1 MPLRHTLLG
10 LLNEEPMHG
19 YLLRK
24 HAKTYSWIYPMTN
37 ASIYPA
43 LHGLEGDGFITHS
56 SEIHRGRAR
65 KIYRITAEGREDLRS
80 WLLEP
85 VHNVPCLRDQMLL
98 KIVMHGDHSLQDARE
113 GIKKALEELRGDVA
127 LHESDKG
134 ADTTSTVGMELAREY
149 GFEMLRLR
157 VRFFEQV
164 LALTKNRWEEAA
176 GDYHEPRN
184 LAASL

>member
-1 MPLRHTLLG
+1 
-10 LLNEEPMHG
+10 
-19 YLLRK
+19 
-24 HAKTYSWIYPMTN
+24 
-37 ASIYPA
+37 
-43 LHGLEGDGFITHS
+43 
-56 SEIHRGRAR
+56 
-65 KIYRITAEGREDLRS
+65 
-80 WLLEP
+80 
-85 VHNVPCLRDQMLL
+85 MLL

-164 LALTKNRWEEAA
+164 LALTKNRWEEPA
-176 GDYHEPRN
+176 GDYHESRD